1 MARRG
6 GNKQNR
12 NTQKRLKT
20 KIYDLLPNDLQK
32 IAEEMGFDREKRN
45 NPHKSKN
52 RRGRRNYNDRANRG
66 QRNGRDS
73 TK

>member
-1 MARRG
+1 MARRN
-6 GNKQNR
+6 GNKRNR
-12 NTQKRLKT
+12 NTQKRMKT

-32 IAEEMGFDREKRN
+32 IAEEMGFRREKRN
-45 NPHKSKN
+45 NPHKPKN

-66 QRNGRDS
+66 QGNGRDS

>member
-6 GNKQNR
+6 GNKRNR
-12 NTQKRLKT
+12 NTQKRMKT
-20 KIYDLLPNDLQK
+20 KIYDLLPGDLQK

-45 NPHKSKN
+45 NPHKPEN
-52 RRGRRNYNDRANRG
+52 RRGRRYNNNG
-66 QRNGRDS
+66 SNGKQRNGRDS

>member
-1 MARRG
+1 MARRN
-6 GNKQNR
+6 GNKQ
-12 NTQKRLKT
+12 KRMTT
-20 KIYDLLPNDLQK
+20 KIYDRLPPDLQK
-32 IAEEMGFDREKRN
+32 IAEEMGFRSEKRN

-66 QRNGRDS
+66 QRNGRGY